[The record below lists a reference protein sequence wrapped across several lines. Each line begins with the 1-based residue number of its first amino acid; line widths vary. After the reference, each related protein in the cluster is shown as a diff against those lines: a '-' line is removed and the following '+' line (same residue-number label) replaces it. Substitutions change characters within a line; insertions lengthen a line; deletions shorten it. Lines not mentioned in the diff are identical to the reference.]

1 MSSLLKLCDDYLNDR
16 LSDPER
22 KEFEERLAKGDKEL
36 LETYYQLKAFSKA
49 RQFASEAEKELHP
62 KPESDTD
69 NSKQLLKLVT
79 GDSTSGSPS
88 DLHAA
93 HHREG
98 LADVLQALEDKKDK
112 KFRTYSIWALSI
124 LLFISAGTILYLQW
138 ETYLSKQKLEL
149 SAKQF
154 NALTKERNEL
164 RLGFRQSEFNL
175 DRIKSLAKSDFF
187 LVSKIQLKQNKGE
200 WIQFWDRS
208 TLRLAVLLNKPK
220 VIAPEKLRLSSLNA
234 KSREWQIVGTIDEIK
249 EDSIYTDFDSQ
260 QLSRSIGLRIESI
273 QQDEFGKIQSSV
285 LGEIKIK

>member
-22 KEFEERLAKGDKEL
+22 KEFEERLAKGDKDL

-62 KPESDTD
+62 KPESEDD
-69 NSKQLLKLVT
+69 SKQLLKLVT
-79 GDSTSGSPS
+79 GDSTDGSNS
-88 DLHAA
+88 ELHAS

-98 LADVLQALEDKKDK
+98 LADVLLALEEKKDK

-138 ETYLSKQKLEL
+138 ETYLAKQKLEL

-164 RLGFRQSEFNL
+164 RLAFRQSEFNL

-187 LVSKIQLKQNKGE
+187 LVSKIQLKDNKGE

-234 KSREWQIVGTIDEIK
+234 KTREWQIVGTIDEYK
-249 EDSIYTDFDSQ
+249 EDSLYTDFDAQ
-260 QLSRSIGLRIESI
+260 QLARSVGLRIESV

-285 LGEIKIK
+285 LGEIRIK

>member
-22 KEFEERLAKGDKEL
+22 KEFEERLAKGDKDL

-49 RQFASEAEKELHP
+49 RHFASETEKELHQ
-62 KPESDTD
+62 KPESTD
-69 NSKQLLKLVT
+69 ETKQLLKLVT
-79 GDSTSGSPS
+79 EESTDGSTSE
-88 DLHAA
+88 LHAS

-98 LADVLQALEDKKDK
+98 LVDVLQALEDKKDK

-138 ETYLSKQKLEL
+138 ETYLAKQKLEL

-164 RLGFRQSEFNL
+164 RLAFRQSEFNL

-187 LVSKIQLKQNKGE
+187 LVSKIQLKDNKGE

-234 KSREWQIVGTIDEIK
+234 KTREWQIVGTIDEYK
-249 EDSIYTDFDSQ
+249 EDSLYTDFDAQ
-260 QLSRSIGLRIESI
+260 QLARSVGLRIESV

-285 LGEIKIK
+285 LGEIRIK

>member
-22 KEFEERLAKGDKEL
+22 KEFEERLAKGDKDL

-49 RQFASEAEKELHP
+49 RQFASDAEKELHP
-62 KPESDTD
+62 KPELTD
-69 NSKQLLKLVT
+69 DSKQLLKLVT
-79 GDSTSGSPS
+79 GESNDGSTSE
-88 DLHAA
+88 LHAS

-98 LADVLQALEDKKDK
+98 LADVLQALEEKKDK

-138 ETYLSKQKLEL
+138 ETYLAKQKLEL

-164 RLGFRQSEFNL
+164 RLAFRQSEFNL

-187 LVSKIQLKQNKGE
+187 LVSKIQLKDNKGE

-234 KSREWQIVGTIDEIK
+234 KTREWQIVGTIDEYK
-249 EDSIYTDFDSQ
+249 EDSLYTDFDAQ
-260 QLSRSIGLRIESI
+260 QLARSVGLRIESV

-285 LGEIKIK
+285 LGEIRIK